1 MGAESGP
8 LRGPCSAFRVPA
20 LSDDRRVPREHAGVW
35 KAAATPAISAA
46 RAAGIDHRVH
56 HYEHDSSSE
65 HHGQEAAA
73 RLEVDPA
80 RVFKTL
86 VMTVDDTLTI
96 ALVPVDRQL
105 DLKQL
110 ALASG
115 GKRASMAPP
124 REAERA
130 SGYPLGAISPLGQ
143 KKPRPTVMDASAVGH
158 ETIFVSAGRRGL
170 ELELTPQNLIRLT
183 NATTADLAR

>member
-1 MGAESGP
+1 
-8 LRGPCSAFRVPA
+8 
-20 LSDDRRVPREHAGVW
+20 
-35 KAAATPAISAA
+35 
-46 RAAGIDHRVH
+46 
-56 HYEHDSSSE
+56 
-65 HHGQEAAA
+65 
-73 RLEVDPA
+73 
-80 RVFKTL
+80 VFKTL
-86 VMTVDDTLTI
+86 VTTVDDTLTI

-143 KKPRPTVMDASAVGH
+143 KKSRPTVMDASAVGH